1 MDLLLSGVRYHNVP
15 GKRRRGRITVSGL
28 RTLMPTHWPFCP
40 FGYWPPL
47 HIERWYLRTSFGC
60 FPHPSSPPHWPLS
73 LTVGEHHLAGV
84 VSAFLRNSSPAVPK
98 GCVFFMQSSGTGGS
112 GGCLGSSG
120 VVLLLAVLSLL
131 CASSPSSFP
140 GAVFFSCL
148 ILFIISVSLLLL
160 LLLLLPQS
168 QLQHTLPGALQ
179 RPNNFRCR
187 FLASASSS
195 WDDHAFFC
203 LPAIILLCRWL
214 CGLAKVTCSSW
225 SFISVSSASS
235 ALC

>member
-1 MDLLLSGVRYHNVP
+1 MDLPLSGVRYHNVP

-140 GAVFFSCL
+140 GAVFFFSDSLHHFCL
-148 ILFIISVSLLLL
+148 S
-160 LLLLLPQS
+160 
-168 QLQHTLPGALQ
+168 
-179 RPNNFRCR
+179 
-187 FLASASSS
+187 ASASSS
-195 WDDHAFFC
+195 SSSESASAH
-203 LPAIILLCRWL
+203 
-214 CGLAKVTCSSW
+214 SSW
-225 SFISVSSASS
+225 CPSTS
-235 ALC
+235 